1 MRILSLA
8 GRRLAASIPTLFLIL
23 IGVFL
28 LLQFAPGDTV
38 DAMMAQMGGGDAATA
53 RELRKFYGLDLSVPV
68 QLGNYL
74 WRLVRLD
81 LGFSS
86 IYGKPV
92 ATVILERLPPTM
104 LLMTASL
111 SFAFFFGL
119 LFGVIAARG
128 VNRWPDTLI
137 STLGLIFY
145 ATPSFWFGL
154 MAIVVFS
161 IYLQWLPAGGFQ
173 DIGTVQTGI
182 WGIIDIARH
191 LVLPTLTLG
200 LIFLAIYLR
209 IMRASMLEVLNL
221 DYVSTARAKGLDET
235 RVVTRHVLRNALLPM
250 VTLIGLQAGTML
262 GGSVVVES
270 VFSLPGLGRLAYEL
284 VVQRDLNTLLGIVFV
299 SALLVIVVNFAVDLI
314 YARLDPRI
322 SAEGVGSWRRSS
334 AISEVRPRSP
344 AWLLLLVVI
353 AMAISAGFLYPRDP
367 LALAGRPLIW
377 PFSNPR
383 FLLGTDNS
391 GRDIAAQ
398 IFYGARISLLIGG
411 VATAIAILIG
421 IFVGAFAG
429 YYGGWVDNVL
439 MRITE
444 AFQTLPNFVL
454 LLVLVAVFGSTLT
467 TVTIAVGVVSWPAP
481 ARLTRA
487 EFLSLRNREFVQ
499 AGRTL
504 GMKDVQLILGE
515 ILPNALPPVIV
526 YASVVMAVAILLESA
541 LAFLRLSDPNVAS
554 WGNLIGLGR
563 DVLRV
568 QWYVSAIP
576 GIAILVTVL
585 AVSLVGQGLNDALN
599 PRLKSR

>member
-53 RELRKFYGLDLSVPV
+53 KELRKFYGLDLSIPA

-92 ATVILERLPPTM
+92 ASVILERLPPTI

-161 IYLQWLPAGGFQ
+161 VYLQWLPPGGFE

-182 WGIIDIARH
+182 WRVLDVASH

-221 DYVSTARAKGLDET
+221 DYVRTARAKGLDET
-235 RVVTRHVLRNALLPM
+235 RVVTRHVLRNALL
-250 VTLIGLQAGTML
+250 

-270 VFSLPGLGRLAYEL
+270 VFSLPGLGRLAYES

-299 SALLVIVVNFAVDLI
+299 SALLVITVNFVVDLI

-322 SAEGVGSWRRSS
+322 T
-334 AISEVRPRSP
+334 
-344 AWLLLLVVI
+344 
-353 AMAISAGFLYPRDP
+353 AG
-367 LALAGRPLIW
+367 
-377 PFSNPR
+377 
-383 FLLGTDNS
+383 
-391 GRDIAAQ
+391 
-398 IFYGARISLLIGG
+398 
-411 VATAIAILIG
+411 
-421 IFVGAFAG
+421 
-429 YYGGWVDNVL
+429 
-439 MRITE
+439 
-444 AFQTLPNFVL
+444 
-454 LLVLVAVFGSTLT
+454 
-467 TVTIAVGVVSWPAP
+467 
-481 ARLTRA
+481 
-487 EFLSLRNREFVQ
+487 
-499 AGRTL
+499 
-504 GMKDVQLILGE
+504 
-515 ILPNALPPVIV
+515 
-526 YASVVMAVAILLESA
+526 
-541 LAFLRLSDPNVAS
+541 
-554 WGNLIGLGR
+554 
-563 DVLRV
+563 
-568 QWYVSAIP
+568 
-576 GIAILVTVL
+576 
-585 AVSLVGQGLNDALN
+585 
-599 PRLKSR
+599 